1 MVEAHL
7 FQEQT
12 KIVIRISPKRRY
24 SSSQCEAAMNGL
36 PGYWLMALDE
46 VAALRRA
53 CLALPYAIWASK
65 YFATLLR
72 LQHHK
77 MLPSRGLRWSSQTV
91 GIGRRRLEQVS
102 TRHVWAPVSRISPIA
117 DSSSSPPPLYKMPPL
132 DPIRSFPREA
142 HRLQEYTQNLPSR
155 ERIF

>member
-53 CLALPYAIWASK
+53 CLALPTRFGPQNI
-65 YFATLLR
+65 LR
-72 LQHHK
+72 RCCGFNTTK
-77 MLPSRGLRWSSQTV
+77 CFPAEDSV
-91 GIGRRRLEQVS
+91 GQAR
-102 TRHVWAPVSRISPIA
+102 P
-117 DSSSSPPPLYKMPPL
+117 
-132 DPIRSFPREA
+132 
-142 HRLQEYTQNLPSR
+142 
-155 ERIF
+155 